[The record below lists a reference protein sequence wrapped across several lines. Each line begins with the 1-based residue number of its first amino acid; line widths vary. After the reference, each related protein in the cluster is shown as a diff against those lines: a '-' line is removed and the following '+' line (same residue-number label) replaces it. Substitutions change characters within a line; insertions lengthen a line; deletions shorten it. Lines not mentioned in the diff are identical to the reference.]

1 MRTPA
6 AIYPYITTSADIL
19 GGVPIIEGTR
29 ISVRAIAGYY
39 QMGMTI
45 DEILATLTHLRPSQ
59 VLSALAYYFDH
70 QQEIDHDSANA
81 ADVEFWRSQ
90 VLIHPKATST

>member
-1 MRTPA
+1 MTVSTT
-6 AIYPYITTSADIL
+6 IYPYITSNTGIL
-19 GGVPIIEGTR
+19 GGVPIIEETR

-39 QMGMTI
+39 QMGMTV

-70 QQEIDHDSANA
+70 QQEIDRDLANA
-81 ADVEFWRSQ
+81 SDVEFWKSQ
-90 VLIHPKATST
+90 VLIHPKASGT